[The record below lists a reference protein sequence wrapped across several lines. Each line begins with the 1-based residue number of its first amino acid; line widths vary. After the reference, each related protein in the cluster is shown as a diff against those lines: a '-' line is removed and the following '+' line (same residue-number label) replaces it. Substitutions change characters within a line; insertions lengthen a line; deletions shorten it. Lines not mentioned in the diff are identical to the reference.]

1 MVLLSEA
8 WLAPPPL
15 GPCVIAGAWP
25 DALAEILRPAAQ
37 LALWPRP
44 LPPPLRREAA
54 ALAARP
60 FEALAE
66 AAPDEAARQLGGALP
81 GAAPAL
87 LHDIHALALVF
98 AGIAGVGQ
106 VRLRLESHAA
116 PPCPRFHA
124 DAVGLRLLCT
134 YHGPGTQWLALPGG
148 ARAAR
153 ALPEPPPPPE
163 QAAPGTVL
171 LMKGEGHPGQAGRG
185 LIHRSPPAAAGGRLL
200 LCLDE
205 PGRIPLP

>member
-1 MVLLSEA
+1 MTLLSEA

-15 GPCVIAGAWP
+15 GPTVIAGAGP
-25 DALAEILRPAAQ
+25 EALMEILRPEAS
-37 LALWPRP
+37 LALWARP
-44 LPPPLRREAA
+44 LPPPLRGQAA

-60 FEALAE
+60 FEAVAEGPPE
-66 AAPDEAARQLGGALP
+66 AALASLSCALP
-81 GAAPAL
+81 
-87 LHDIHALALVF
+87 LALRHDMLALSLLF
-98 AGIAGVGQ
+98 CGIAGREGL
-106 VRLRLESHAA
+106 RIRLEALA
-116 PPCPRFHA
+116 GDGCRFFHA

-134 YHGPGTQWLALPGG
+134 YHGAGTQWLPLPGG

-153 ALPEPPPPPE
+153 ALDPATCPAPE

-171 LMKGEGHPGQAGRG
+171 LMKGEGHPGHAGRG
-185 LIHRSPPAAAGGRLL
+185 LIHRSPPAPPGAGARLL